1 MKNSIITSIQCA
13 FLLLACGE
21 ENSPIIPE
29 DASLDGS
36 TFSLQVSLHSSPE
49 VFVEGFNHH
58 TQQVEQIQLDYN
70 RQVFVDLD
78 AASETSNADVFGV
91 HYNSDDFVK
100 LDVWDT
106 TKDHAQGIDGW
117 DIVLANYNGRTD
129 NGSGVLVPYSLTG
142 ALINKGKTSAIRLN
156 KQELEAANETY
167 ISFEDITYADAL
179 KISLSDEVDA
189 IGSDWKKL
197 DFATFS
203 FNIVEDQYYI
213 IKSTEGVFFKLA
225 FTSFYDEN
233 LDKGNPKFLFQ
244 RILEE

>member
-1 MKNSIITSIQCA
+1 MKNSIITSILCF
-13 FLLLACGE
+13 FLLMACGE
-21 ENSPIIPE
+21 DTDPIIPQE
-29 DASLDGS
+29 LGLDGS
-36 TFSLQVSLHSSPE
+36 SYSLQVSLHSSPE

-78 AASETSNADVFGV
+78 AASETSNADVLGV
-91 HYNSDDFVK
+91 HYNDEAFVK
-100 LDVWDT
+100 LDVWDD

-129 NGSGVLVPYSLTG
+129 DGSGTLVPYSLTG
-142 ALINKGKTSAIRLN
+142 ALINKSQTTAIRLN
-156 KQELEAANETY
+156 KEEIEGANETFIAY
-167 ISFEDITYADAL
+167 ADITYQDAV
-179 KISLSDEVDA
+179 KITLSEEVDA
-189 IGSDWKKL
+189 VGSDWKKL
-197 DFATFS
+197 DFATFTY
-203 FNIVEDQYYI
+203 NIVQDQYYI

-244 RILEE
+244 RILAE